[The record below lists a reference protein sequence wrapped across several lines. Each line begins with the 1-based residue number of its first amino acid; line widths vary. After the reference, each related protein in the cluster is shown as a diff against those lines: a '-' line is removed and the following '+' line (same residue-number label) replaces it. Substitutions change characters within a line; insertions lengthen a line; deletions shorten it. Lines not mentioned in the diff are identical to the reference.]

1 MKNAYKKLIISA
13 KGSNASFYGF
23 LYLLFPQKTSNYFSV
38 GLNWSYLK
46 ILLQK
51 GWDVCLFAYVNGR
64 SFPGMYL
71 LLLHGYMLIFIL
83 DDFNQSP
90 FQYQGILL

>member
-13 KGSNASFYGF
+13 KGSNTSFCGF
-23 LYLLFPQKTSNYFSV
+23 LYLLFPQKTSNYFSI
-38 GLNWSYLK
+38 GLNLFKDIASK
-46 ILLQK
+46 GMRCLLICICEWQRISL
-51 GWDVCLFAYVNGR
+51 GCTYFYYMVNV
-64 SFPGMYL
+64 
-71 LLLHGYMLIFIL
+71 IFIL